1 MHYLASRFV
10 EGETLADQ
18 LERDGPVPPQLVR
31 IAAELGTGL
40 DALHEAGLVHRDIKP
55 SNVMLGADG
64 AALTDFGL
72 ARGLADSVLTAP
84 GRVVG
89 TLDYLAPEVIRGQTA
104 GPAADIYA
112 LGCLLYECVCGSP
125 PFGSRP
131 FAEAA
136 AAHLTEEPDPC
147 GIRDDL
153 PLAFWDALRHG
164 LAKDPAD
171 RPPTATR
178 LRAHDPRLS
187 EDELA
192 RRARRRAG
200 RRSGRPARSAAPR
213 LPRACGSWRR
223 RSTQPPGRSRRRRSR
238 SGFSVASATNRRT
251 SRSGV
256 VAPRSQRETVIGS
269 TSTSG
274 QLPLLPPPSRP
285 EPHDPPAEL
294 GLCVMRHRQHYNRRS
309 LIFTRP

>member
-1 MHYLASRFV
+1 MGRAAALELRPGDSLGPYRLVAPLGEGGMGIVFRAQRSTGGDAALKVLRRELSGDETFRRRFEREGRIAAQLDHPHLVEVVDSGEANGLHYLASRFV

-18 LERDGPVPPQLVR
+18 LERDGSLSLPQLVR

-89 TLDYLAPEVIRGQTA
+89 TLDYLAPEVIRGQPA

-136 AAHLTEEPDPC
+136 AAHLSEEPPDPS
-147 GIRDDL
+147 GVRDGL

-171 RPPTATR
+171 RPPTATAYALMIR
-178 LRAHDPRLS
+178 V
-187 EDELA
+187 
-192 RRARRRAG
+192 
-200 RRSGRPARSAAPR
+200 SAK
-213 LPRACGSWRR
+213 
-223 RSTQPPGRSRRRRSR
+223 
-238 SGFSVASATNRRT
+238 T
-251 SRSGV
+251 S
-256 VAPRSQRETVIGS
+256 
-269 TSTSG
+269 
-274 QLPLLPPPSRP
+274 
-285 EPHDPPAEL
+285 
-294 GLCVMRHRQHYNRRS
+294 
-309 LIFTRP
+309 